1 MLAAE
6 IGQQETSIIAQEG
19 INLPS
24 NISLDI
30 EISFFQERISILD
43 GLLINIGTITGGCG
57 GQVL

>member
-57 GQVL
+57 EQVL

>member
-6 IGQQETSIIAQEG
+6 IGQQETDIIAQEG

-24 NISLDI
+24 NISVDM

-57 GQVL
+57 EQVL

>member
-6 IGQQETSIIAQEG
+6 IGQQETDIIAQEG

-24 NISLDI
+24 NISVDM

-57 GQVL
+57 EQVI

>member
-1 MLAAE
+1 MLVAE
-6 IGQQETSIIAQEG
+6 IGQQETDIIAQEG

-57 GQVL
+57 EQVL